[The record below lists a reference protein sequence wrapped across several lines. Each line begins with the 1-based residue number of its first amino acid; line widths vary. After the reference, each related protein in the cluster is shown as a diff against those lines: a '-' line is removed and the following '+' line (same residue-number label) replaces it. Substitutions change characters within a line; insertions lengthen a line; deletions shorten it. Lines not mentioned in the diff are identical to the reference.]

1 MQGQL
6 GPFTN
11 NINRIGAVLID
22 RLAGHPFKG
31 VAFLVH
37 ATLIPYPSA
46 GGRLFGIGGM
56 IEGWGFDFG
65 W

>member
-1 MQGQL
+1 MA
-6 GPFTN
+6 TN
-11 NINRIGAVLID
+11 
-22 RLAGHPFKG
+22 
-31 VAFLVH
+31 VH
-37 ATLIPYPSA
+37 LTPELERFARDCVTEGRYNNVSEVVRSYPSA

>member
-1 MQGQL
+1 MMAESFSQKQVLVIEDNCLTMALLRTVLRSEGYEVL
-6 GPFTN
+6 E
-11 NINRIGAVLID
+11 AVT
-22 RLAGHPFKG
+22 A
-31 VAFLVH
+31 
-37 ATLIPYPSA
+37 YPSA